1 MPGRS
6 TRNAVVLAKLEG
18 PSGTDAAPTNSAD
31 AVLLMAQGLSC
42 NITALM
48 ADRDVLRGGFG
59 APDKLTYAKR
69 GSIGYSVELAG
80 SGTAGTAPAWG
91 KLLQA
96 AGLAQTASAGSR
108 VEFTPISTGIKTL
121 TQWAYWDG
129 ALRKFVYSAAN
140 ASKLSFTTG
149 QAPMLESAFTS
160 LVVDDPTA
168 VSNPTPTLS
177 AWQRSQAVGPV
188 NSGKFIM
195 GGTYATGAIT
205 TGGGTAY
212 DWQAC
217 ELDLAPSLQDVPL
230 VTAEAIDI
238 DNRAPT
244 ASVTLQ
250 LTAAQEVALVNRMT
264 AGTPISI
271 GMLHGTAA
279 GNKVGFF
286 CGGAVITAVT
296 DQPQGNKLLTK
307 IDFTLPPIAA
317 AGDEFTIWTM

>member
-6 TRNAVVLAKLEG
+6 TRKAVVLAKLETT
-18 PSGTDAAPTNSAD
+18 SGTDASPSNSSD
-31 AVLLMAQGLSC
+31 AVLLLAQGLNC
-42 NITALM
+42 KLGTLM

-59 APDKLTYAKR
+59 APDKLPYARR

-96 AGLAQTASAGSR
+96 AGMAQTISSGSR
-108 VEFTPISTGIKTL
+108 VEYTPISTAIKTL

-129 ALRKFVYSAAN
+129 MLRKFVYSAAGT
-140 ASKLSFTTG
+140 SKLSFVSG
-149 QAPMLESAFTS
+149 QLAMLESAFTA
-160 LVVDDPTA
+160 LVIDAPTA
-168 VSNPTPTLS
+168 TSNPTPTLTD
-177 AWQRSQAVGPV
+177 WKRSQAVGPL
-188 NSGKFIM
+188 NSGKFII

-205 TGGGTAY
+205 TGSGAAY
-212 DWQAC
+212 DWQSC
-217 ELDLAPSLQDVPL
+217 ELDLAPSLQDEPL

-250 LTAAQEVALVNRMT
+250 LTAAQEVALQALMQ
-264 AGTPISI
+264 AGTATSI
-271 GMLHGTAA
+271 GMLHGTTA
-279 GNKVGFF
+279 GNKVGWF
-286 CGGAVITAVT
+286 CGGAVITDISDA
-296 DQPQGNKLLTK
+296 PQGNKLLTK

-317 AGDEFTIWTM
+317 AGDEITVWAM